1 MSDSESDYT
10 DAISDSESENG
21 EVFEKLRYLEHF
33 KPDYKIDKYTKMAD
47 KLRSKLNTCKNQGAQ
62 NVDNPNRK
70 SDRIDE
76 RKKLEESYR
85 ELQQDFVKIHKRL
98 DDFWD
103 LMSGILDK
111 MEVIDER
118 LSKVE
123 GLEER
128 LIKLEENARQEP
140 EVQTYSAAVR
150 SQPVPVDTNRIEK
163 LEFLSSEDER
173 KKRLLHST
181 ITHPNINKNS
191 ENLKNHV
198 INFFET
204 TMQMERRIV
213 DLNLQAKKGHRDN
226 TVIVIFS
233 DKRYK
238 PLMYQAK
245 KALRQNNSP
254 EYHGLFINDDLT
266 SFNFKILMDLKN
278 HRKSI
283 ERNEDPF
290 TSIYTRDGRIY
301 IKLKENDPNANGILV
316 KTPAYLRELQS
327 RNFGQNLETH
337 PPGNSTAASSSSAI
351 A

>member
-21 EVFEKLRYLEHF
+21 EVFKKLRYLEHF
-33 KPDYKIDKYTKMAD
+33 KPDYKIDKYTTMAD
-47 KLRSKLNTCKNQGAQ
+47 KLRTKLNTCKGTS
-62 NVDNPNRK
+62 NVENPGRR
-70 SDRIDE
+70 SDRIDD

-98 DDFWD
+98 DNFWD
-103 LMSGILDK
+103 IMSGILDK
-111 MEVIDER
+111 MEVIDDR

-123 GLEER
+123 RFEER

-181 ITHPNINKNS
+181 ITHPNLNKNS
-191 ENLKNHV
+191 DDLKNHV

-213 DLNLQAKKGHRDN
+213 DLDLQAKKGYRDN
-226 TVIVIFS
+226 TVTVIFS

-238 PLMYQAK
+238 IFMYQAK
-245 KALRQNNSP
+245 KALRQNNCP
-254 EYHGLFINDDLT
+254 EYNGLFINDDLT
-266 SFNFKILMDLKN
+266 SFNYKILMDLKN
-278 HRKSI
+278 YRKSI
-283 ERNEDPF
+283 GRNEDPF

-301 IKLKENDPNANGILV
+301 VKLKESDATANGVLI
-316 KTPAYLRELQS
+316 KSPAYLQQLQS
-327 RNFGQNLETH
+327 RSLGQNDATPSE
-337 PPGNSTAASSSSAI
+337 NSTTASPSNSATT
-351 A
+351 